1 MKLKMVNFGSILV
14 RSIGFWW
21 LLLKQV
27 LIGSMPL
34 LNSQVVFMPLQKL
47 KLCLCHSQFSI
58 PPSMPFSTIQHENG
72 SINSR
77 ISVYTFV
84 LTKIILCSDL
94 ERLLGVSGAQKI
106 QNFQILAKI
115 RTSQENLFF
124 IGNQKHWNEYTVLI
138 WATYVQIC
146 IKRLTF
152 SVLSRNW

>member
-1 MKLKMVNFGSILV
+1 MVLG
-14 RSIGFWW
+14 
-21 LLLKQV
+21 

-34 LNSQVVFMPLQKL
+34 LSSQVVFMPFQKL

-94 ERLLGVSGAQKI
+94 ERLLGVSGTQEI

-124 IGNQKHWNEYTVLI
+124 YRKSKTL
-138 WATYVQIC
+138 
-146 IKRLTF
+146 KRVYCFNLSHLCADLHKKTDIF
-152 SVLSRNW
+152 CSV

>member
-1 MKLKMVNFGSILV
+1 MVRVQQGTSSFSP
-14 RSIGFWW
+14 
-21 LLLKQV
+21 LLPDVWGEQAFPSVSEEFNLTRATGRHHQKG
-27 LIGSMPL
+27 LIGSMQL

-84 LTKIILCSDL
+84 LTKINLCSDL
-94 ERLLGVSGAQKI
+94 ERLLGVSGTQEI

-115 RTSQENLFF
+115 RTSQKNLIF
-124 IGNQKHWNEYTVLI
+124 L
-138 WATYVQIC
+138 
-146 IKRLTF
+146 
-152 SVLSRNW
+152 